1 MKSKVQY
8 YQMRKNSH
16 TLNYMKTCKT
26 TFVWHLRH
34 IIKKSKKV
42 KSDITENDIKLNM
55 HIRKAEHVW
64 ECLIS
69 VVTPIHET

>member
-42 KSDITENDIKLNM
+42 KSDITENNIKLNLD
-55 HIRKAEHVW
+55 IRMAE
-64 ECLIS
+64 CKYLK
-69 VVTPIHET
+69 

>member
-1 MKSKVQY
+1 MNVEIKISSRKIPYKSSLKYLEKRV
-8 YQMRKNSH
+8 
-16 TLNYMKTCKT
+16 
-26 TFVWHLRH
+26 
-34 IIKKSKKV
+34 KKV